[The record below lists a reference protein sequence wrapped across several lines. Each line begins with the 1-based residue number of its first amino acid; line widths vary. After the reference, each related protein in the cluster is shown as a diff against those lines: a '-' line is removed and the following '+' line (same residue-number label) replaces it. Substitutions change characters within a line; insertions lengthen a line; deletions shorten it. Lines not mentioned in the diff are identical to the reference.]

1 MDTPEEFATS
11 EPEDK
16 LPEARGQE
24 KIEKPT
30 KSEEPLEE
38 VVPRLDCRVV
48 GFQTND
54 FESVN
59 LCAAQS
65 SNCSDSRLKSV
76 PQPPGSPAAKSG

>member
-1 MDTPEEFATS
+1 MSDAIWTLLKNLRPVNQRIS
-11 EPEDK
+11 CPG
-16 LPEARGQE
+16 ARGQE

-54 FESVN
+54 FETVD
-59 LCAAQS
+59 LC
-65 SNCSDSRLKSV
+65 
-76 PQPPGSPAAKSG
+76 PAYGHTALINPEGLRRG